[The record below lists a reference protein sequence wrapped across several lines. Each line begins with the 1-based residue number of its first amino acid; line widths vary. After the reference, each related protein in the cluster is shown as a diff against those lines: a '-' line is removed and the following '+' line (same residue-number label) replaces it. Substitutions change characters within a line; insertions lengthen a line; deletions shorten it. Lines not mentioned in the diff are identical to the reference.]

1 MSLISLLSLPGIYF
15 LNKFRGDNMVTRRPI
30 ELTLIHTPPT
40 PSDPSPTTF
49 AEFPSLGPGHITDF
63 NIVQQTLLDLNLS
76 VPAVECISDSPI
88 QLRIHSP
95 DVPDLSLVD
104 LPGYVQISSMDQPEE
119 LKEKINKL
127 CDKYI
132 RSPNIILA
140 VCAADVD
147 LANSPALRASRKV
160 DPLGM
165 RTIGVI
171 TKMDLV
177 QPEIGAAIL
186 ANERYPL
193 ALGYVGVVCKAVLK
207 SKKEGRVLKSSG
219 GGADTLATT
228 IRAQEE
234 QFFGS
239 NRENFS
245 QEGMLVGTETLKGRL
260 MSVLEESMS
269 ASLHTISNAV
279 ALELEEAS
287 YQFKVQYNDRSI
299 SAESYVAETMDHL
312 KARIHELSKGYSKTE
327 VRRLLKASL
336 DERVLDVLAQMYW
349 TDVRTPELSKLA
361 ADTSIKPTDLD
372 AYWLHKLDASSSAL
386 TKSGVGRASTQ
397 LVVDAIRSRLASLAT
412 EEPLVHHSGA
422 AERVNATADTI
433 LRDRF
438 SLTSDQVENS
448 VKPLKYEI
456 EVELKEWEDGRL
468 RSLDLL
474 TRELTMCEGA
484 LSKIRDTVGVRKL
497 RGAME
502 YVGEVE
508 EKERK
513 RRERKRE
520 ARANGDDD
528 WSEED
533 DISDPNRPVYNPA
546 LLSKGSSLFS

>member
-1 MSLISLLSLPGIYF
+1 
-15 LNKFRGDNMVTRRPI
+15 MVTRRPI

-40 PSDPSPTTF
+40 PSDPTPVTF

-76 VPAVECISDSPI
+76 VPAIECVSDSPI
-88 QLRIHSP
+88 ELRIHSP

-119 LKEKINKL
+119 LKDKINKL

-132 RSPNIILA
+132 RSPNIVLA

-177 QPEIGAAIL
+177 QPEVGAAIL

-193 ALGYVGVVCKAVLK
+193 ALGYVGVVSKAAK
-207 SKKEGRVLKSSG
+207 AKGGEGKIGKKNS
-219 GGADTLATT
+219 ATMGNLSIE
-228 IRAQEE
+228 IREQEE
-234 QFFGS
+234 NFFGS
-239 NRENFS
+239 NKEAFS
-245 QEGMLVGTETLKGRL
+245 NEGMLVGTDTLKRRL
-260 MSVLEESMS
+260 MHVLEESMA

-299 SAESYVAETMDHL
+299 SAEGYVAETMDHL
-312 KARIHELSKGYSKTE
+312 KGRIHELSKGYSKTE
-327 VRRLLKASL
+327 VRKLLKSAL
-336 DERVLDVLAQMYW
+336 DERVLDVLAQLYW
-349 TDVRTPELSKLA
+349 TDPKASELNKLA
-361 ADTSIKPTDLD
+361 SDSSLSAADLD
-372 AYWLHKLDASSSAL
+372 TYWLRKLDASSSAL
-386 TKSGVGRASTQ
+386 TKSGVGRLSTQ
-397 LVVDAIRSRLASLAT
+397 LVVDAIRSRLESLSS
-412 EEPLVHHSGA
+412 EEPLIHHPGA
-422 AERVNATADTI
+422 AERVNATASAI
-433 LRDRF
+433 LRERF

-448 VKPLKYEI
+448 VKPFKYEV
-456 EVELKEWEDGRL
+456 EVEPKEWEDGRVK
-468 RSLDLL
+468 SLALL
-474 TRELTMCEGA
+474 QRELAMCEGA
-484 LSKIRDTVGVRKL
+484 LNKIRDNVGGRKL

-508 EKERK
+508 ETERR
-513 RRERKRE
+513 RRERRRE
-520 ARANGDDD
+520 ARAGGEEI
-528 WSEED
+528 EED
-533 DISDPNRPVYNPA
+533 DLTDPNRPVYNPA
-546 LLSKGSSLFS
+546 LLSRGSFLL